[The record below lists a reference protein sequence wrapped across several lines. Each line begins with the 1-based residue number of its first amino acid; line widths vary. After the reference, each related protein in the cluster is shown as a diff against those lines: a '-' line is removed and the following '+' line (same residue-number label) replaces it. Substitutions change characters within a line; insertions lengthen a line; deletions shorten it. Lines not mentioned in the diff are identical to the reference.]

1 MNTSEVIPRSE
12 ESNPA
17 SLSFVVVIILI
28 IGGTISLLLPQ
39 MYSVA
44 LIFLCFG
51 FGIGFFNIRIS
62 ILVAL
67 SILIYI
73 AGEIQIIFTGIT
85 YVLPSG
91 KLNLHLL
98 TYFIFGAF
106 LGMITSK
113 PARLKMLYT
122 QSVFFKTQT
131 KWIVW
136 FVVLEIGVELLNFR
150 GVGLSNQFPDVY
162 IGPFL
167 FYWFIVVCIA
177 EDDNTQRVIEN
188 WAIFITIPL
197 VFLGI
202 IEYFKREN
210 LFFDTI
216 YRNQCTW
223 YAEYQFELSY
233 GVPYRITT
241 FLGHP
246 LINSIY
252 FCSLSL
258 FALIRSRIFNRKENL
273 IYPFLIAG
281 ILFSAGL
288 LLTLSRAASFL
299 WIVAIFILAYYGRQ
313 GKHKITNLLAIF
325 GILAVLLIFLSPVVG
340 NLFER
345 KLDDSSANT
354 RYESIGALA
363 TQWQEISIIGHG
375 SQSVDEIKVRVFG
388 ILTGGNLEV
397 GWLIVLIQFGLIFL
411 VAYFIIIFIPIKA
424 AFARKRLIF
433 RQEIFPYAM
442 IVCMLI
448 LLFATN
454 NSIGERY
461 TLNYFFFY
469 CSALLTGRI
478 IRLDKKYLIQ
488 I

>member
-216 YRNQCTW
+216 YRNQC
-223 YAEYQFELSY
+223 
-233 GVPYRITT
+233 
-241 FLGHP
+241 
-246 LINSIY
+246 
-252 FCSLSL
+252 
-258 FALIRSRIFNRKENL
+258 
-273 IYPFLIAG
+273 
-281 ILFSAGL
+281 
-288 LLTLSRAASFL
+288 
-299 WIVAIFILAYYGRQ
+299 
-313 GKHKITNLLAIF
+313 
-325 GILAVLLIFLSPVVG
+325 
-340 NLFER
+340 
-345 KLDDSSANT
+345 
-354 RYESIGALA
+354 
-363 TQWQEISIIGHG
+363 
-375 SQSVDEIKVRVFG
+375 
-388 ILTGGNLEV
+388 
-397 GWLIVLIQFGLIFL
+397 
-411 VAYFIIIFIPIKA
+411 
-424 AFARKRLIF
+424 
-433 RQEIFPYAM
+433 
-442 IVCMLI
+442 
-448 LLFATN
+448 
-454 NSIGERY
+454 
-461 TLNYFFFY
+461 
-469 CSALLTGRI
+469 
-478 IRLDKKYLIQ
+478 
-488 I
+488 